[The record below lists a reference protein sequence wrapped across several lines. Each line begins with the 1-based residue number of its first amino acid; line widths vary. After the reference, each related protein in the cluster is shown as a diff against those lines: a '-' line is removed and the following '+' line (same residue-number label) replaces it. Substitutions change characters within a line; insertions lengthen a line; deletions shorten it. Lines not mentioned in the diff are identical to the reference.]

1 MSHNAL
7 SRHGALGALLT
18 LSLATAP
25 SVAMA
30 DAIPPPLPIK
40 CPAGTNVVHDHGG
53 TRCVAVA
60 PTNCPAGWRG
70 VTGGQCVL
78 DLCSEDAS
86 CRRWGTTCREADLCV
101 TEGMGYGYGAI
112 SRGSDLAAPPRPQW
126 QISFIDACSVQKTCA
141 DGAKCQPR
149 KVCLPAGLA
158 RPAPRPANA
167 GVAKI
172 AGERPLPAADAASPS
187 PSQPTGID
195 PAPVSSD
202 PVPTTSAPA
211 APQDAGGT
219 GLPAAA
225 PPGGRAGC
233 NLGSQQLPVPQAIA
247 LLVAMAVTFVR
258 RKR

>member
-1 MSHNAL
+1 
-7 SRHGALGALLT
+7 
-18 LSLATAP
+18 
-25 SVAMA
+25 MA
-30 DAIPPPLPIK
+30 DAIPPPLPLK
-40 CPAGTNVVHDHGG
+40 CPVGTNLVHDHGG

-78 DLCSEDAS
+78 DLCTEDAS

-112 SRGSDLAAPPRPQW
+112 SRGSELAAPPRPQW
-126 QISFIDACSVQKTCA
+126 QVSFIEACSAEKTCA
-141 DGAKCQPR
+141 DGAKCQPK
-149 KVCLPAGLA
+149 KVCLPAGSA

-172 AGERPLPAADAASPS
+172 AGERPLTVVDAAAPTPPQPS
-187 PSQPTGID
+187 AVVPVPAQSD
-195 PAPVSSD
+195 PAPAV
-202 PVPTTSAPA
+202 PV

-219 GLPAAA
+219 GVPAAA
-225 PPGGRAGC
+225 QPGGRAGC
-233 NLGSQQLPVPQAIA
+233 NLGSHQLPVPHALA
-247 LLVAMAVTFVR
+247 LLVAVVVTFFR